1 MSEDLDER
9 RLWELVNRLD
19 SRLNTV
25 RVLAEVLLDNAAMRE
40 GIPGPY
46 LDNVK
51 ESALMEAVI
60 YLSRS
65 NEKDFLRLA
74 KMEKLPLV

>member
-1 MSEDLDER
+1 M
-9 RLWELVNRLD
+9 
-19 SRLNTV
+19 
-25 RVLAEVLLDNAAMRE
+25 AEVLSDNAALRE

-46 LDNVK
+46 LDNVR
-51 ESALMEAVI
+51 EGALMEAVI

-65 NEKDFLRLA
+65 NQKDFSRLA